1 MRKFI
6 QEYVQGCTTCQENKM
21 NTHPNSPPLQPFPPD
36 LQARPFSMVAVDFI
50 VKLPISNGYNTILTV
65 TNHDCTKAVIL
76 LLCRKDMGSLDI
88 TKLYLEQVFPYVG
101 VPEKI
106 ISDRDTGF
114 TSKIFK
120 ELCEMLRIKQNVASA
135 YHPQT
140 DGQSEK
146 TNQHV
151 ETALRIFINFR
162 QDDWSE
168 LLPIVQYQLNSRFS
182 VSTKQIPY
190 ETWMGFVPR
199 AHQPVRDS

>member
-1 MRKFI
+1 
-6 QEYVQGCTTCQENKM
+6 M

-36 LQARPFSMVAVDFI
+36 PQARPFSTVAVDFI
-50 VKLPISNGYNTILTV
+50 VKLPISNGYDTILTV
-65 TNHDCTKAVIL
+65 TDHDCTKAVIL
-76 LLCRKDMGSLDI
+76 LPCREDMGSLDI
-88 TKLYLEQVFPYVG
+88 AKLYLERVFPYVG

-106 ISDRDTGF
+106 ISDRDTRF

-151 ETALRIFINFR
+151 ETAL
-162 QDDWSE
+162 
-168 LLPIVQYQLNSRFS
+168 
-182 VSTKQIPY
+182 
-190 ETWMGFVPR
+190 
-199 AHQPVRDS
+199 